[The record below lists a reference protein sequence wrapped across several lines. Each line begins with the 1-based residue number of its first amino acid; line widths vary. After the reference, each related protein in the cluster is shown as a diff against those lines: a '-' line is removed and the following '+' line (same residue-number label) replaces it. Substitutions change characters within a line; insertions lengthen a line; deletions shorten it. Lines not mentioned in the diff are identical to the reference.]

1 MRPGE
6 DPRTW
11 LARAV
16 ADLEAVKRRH
26 HGCWRYAFILGGS
39 VNRRVIV
46 PALERTS
53 YPRIPSGLDPEP
65 LTMALPIP

>member
-1 MRPGE
+1 VRPGE